1 MDNLQSIGENIH
13 DKKDSQISELLL
25 FDVPSNNDASD
36 TCILNATIQ
45 YILATKR
52 FDVPLTNSWVVWK
65 ILNTSVNITVSKNSS
80 HKI

>member
-13 DKKDSQISELLL
+13 DNYDSQISELLL
-25 FDVPSNNDASD
+25 FRISLNDNASN

-52 FDVPLTNSWVVWK
+52 FDVPLTYSWT
-65 ILNTSVNITVSKNSS
+65 ILLTLEPFE
-80 HKI
+80 

>member
-13 DKKDSQISELLL
+13 DKKDSQISELFL

-45 YILATKR
+45 YILATKKLD
-52 FDVPLTNSWVVWK
+52 FPLTS
-65 ILNTSVNITVSKNSS
+65 T
-80 HKI
+80 

>member
-13 DKKDSQISELLL
+13 DKKDSQISELFL

-45 YILATKR
+45 YILATNKL
-52 FDVPLTNSWVVWK
+52 DVPLTS
-65 ILNTSVNITVSKNSS
+65 T
-80 HKI
+80 